1 MPSWFLPV
9 NLALLGGVWGSFIG
23 ALCSRWPNGESI
35 ITGRSRCGQCANNI
49 APYDLVPIVSFVL
62 LKGRCRACG
71 EKIGASPML
80 IEAAA
85 ILIGTLPIA
94 FLPPLQAIGVAVFGW
109 LLLPLIILDWRY
121 FWLPD
126 RLLILLVIAG
136 LLAGSLLN
144 PSLTWYDRAAGMVA
158 GFVTL
163 EVIRVG
169 FKRWRGYEGMGA
181 GDPKLFGALGIW
193 VGWQALPMI
202 LLGASAI
209 GLGLILVTRATLT
222 QSRNLL
228 PFGSYLCGAA
238 YLFATLA

>member
-1 MPSWFLPV
+1 MPPWFLPL
-9 NLALLGGVWGSFIG
+9 NLALLGAVWGSFIA

-35 ITGRSRCGQCANNI
+35 GAGRSRCDHCATNI
-49 APYDLVPIVSFVL
+49 AAYDLIPIVSFIL
-62 LKGRCRACG
+62 LKGKCRACG
-71 EKIGASPML
+71 RKIGALPL
-80 IEAAA
+80 IFEVTA
-85 ILIGTLPIA
+85 ILVGTFPIL
-94 FLPPLQAIGVAVFGW
+94 FLSPIQAVGAAVFGW
-109 LLLPLIILDWRY
+109 LLLPLVFLDWRH

-126 RLLILLVIAG
+126 RLLILLAIAG
-136 LLAGSLLN
+136 PLAGLLLN
-144 PSLTWYDRAAGMVA
+144 PSVTWFDRAVGMAA
-158 GFVTL
+158 GFVSL
-163 EVIRVG
+163 EAIRVG

-209 GLGLILVTRATLT
+209 GLGLILVTRTRRT

-238 YLFATLA
+238 YLFSTVA